1 MAETRIP
8 DRFDFLSGRDDNGHK
23 NTFGTATIIAG
34 SEYMTGA
41 AVLAAGS
48 ALRSGCGL
56 VRVFSE
62 EKTLDAVRAN
72 LPCALLAPRDGSE
85 AETIR
90 VLDSFCKAE
99 GAMLIG
105 PGMPP
110 EDPYLK
116 LALDYALR
124 NAPHLVLDA
133 GALTAMAR
141 NKEYYYG
148 PLRDR
153 KDPAILTPHVGEF
166 ARLVGLDMRALTEEE
181 TVKAVSDFAISNNC
195 NVVFKCSNSRVAT
208 KEGSN
213 YYIGGEF
220 ANSGLAK
227 GGSGD
232 VLSGLVTGLLA
243 QFGQIPE
250 EVCQASVRIHSL
262 AGRLAA
268 DKYGEYAMMPSDIA
282 EFFPEAFRQV
292 IG

>member
-62 EKTLDAVRAN
+62 DKTLDAVRAN
-72 LPCALLAPRDGSE
+72 LPCALLSPRDGSE
-85 AETIR
+85 AETVR
-90 VLDSFCKAE
+90 ALSTFFETRGAVLV
-99 GAMLIG
+99 G

-110 EDPYLK
+110 DDPYLK
-116 LALDYALR
+116 IALDQALR
-124 NAPHLVLDA
+124 YAGNLVLDA
-133 GALTAMAR
+133 GALTLMSR

-148 PLRDR
+148 LLRSR
-153 KDPAILTPHVGEF
+153 KTPAVLTPHVGEF
-166 ARLVGLDMRALTEEE
+166 SRLSGLDMGNLTEEE
-181 TVKAVSDFAISNNC
+181 TGKAVSDFAISNNC
-195 NVVFKCSNSRVAT
+195 IVVFKCSNSRVAT
-208 KEGSN
+208 KEGRN

-232 VLSGLVTGLLA
+232 VLAGLVTGLLA

-250 EVCQASVRIHSL
+250 QVCQASVRIHSL

-268 DKYGEYAMMPSDIA
+268 DKYGKYAMIPSDIA

>member
-1 MAETRIP
+1 MSETKIP
-8 DRFDFLSGRDDNGHK
+8 DRFGFLSGRDDNGHK
-23 NTFGTATIIAG
+23 NTFGTATVIAG

-72 LPCALLAPRDGSE
+72 LPCALLAPRNGSE
-85 AETIR
+85 AGTIR
-90 VLDSFCKAE
+90 MLESFLGSE
-99 GAMLIG
+99 GAWLIG

-110 EDPYLK
+110 DDPYLK
-116 LALDYALR
+116 LALDFALR
-124 NAPHLVLDA
+124 NVPHLVLDA

-148 PLRDR
+148 LLKSRQQ
-153 KDPAILTPHVGEF
+153 PAILTPHVGEF
-166 ARLVGLDMRALTEEE
+166 ARLSGLDMGSITEEE
-181 TVKAVSDFAISNNC
+181 TGKAVSDFAISNNC
-195 NVVFKCSNSRVAT
+195 IVIFKCSNSRVAV
-208 KEGSN
+208 KDGSN

-243 QFGQIPE
+243 QFGTIPA
-250 EVCQASVRIHSL
+250 EVSAAAVRLHSL
-262 AGRLAA
+262 AGKLAA
-268 DKYGEYAMMPSDIA
+268 EKYGKYAMLPSDIA
-282 EFFPEAFRQV
+282 EFYPEAFRQV
-292 IG
+292 MD